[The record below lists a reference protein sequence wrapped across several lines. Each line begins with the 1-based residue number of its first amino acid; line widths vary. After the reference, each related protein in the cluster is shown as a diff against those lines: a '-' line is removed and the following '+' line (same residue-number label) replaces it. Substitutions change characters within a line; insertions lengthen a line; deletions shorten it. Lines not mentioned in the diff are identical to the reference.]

1 MCSFEALC
9 IFVHF
14 AYTICNSNFL
24 LRPGSQTGCRQVR
37 QVIWPGS
44 TGWGQGQGRNLHGYR
59 SPCITHWFCTTWLTS
74 THLQKKCMHWHLFF
88 SETEHES
95 LPWKIPGDLL
105 GFCGAVLNRHSLF
118 NCITALSL
126 YLSAANWQMLQAVV
140 QTSAQSSMQRKR
152 KIVKNRTRY
161 EGQRQWDME
170 KRCKEEEKI
179 S

>member
-1 MCSFEALC
+1 MSNMQTQTDAISNWALKRSESNIIRNWRFESNFLIHTLGGGSWHCWLMCSFEALC

-24 LRPGSQTGCRQVR
+24 LRPGSQTGCRQVG

-88 SETEHES
+88 RDRTWILALENTWRSSKILRSCPES
-95 LPWKIPGDLL
+95 ALL
-105 GFCGAVLNRHSLF
+105 FSTASL
-118 NCITALSL
+118 L
-126 YLSAANWQMLQAVV
+126 YLCIF
-140 QTSAQSSMQRKR
+140 R
-152 KIVKNRTRY
+152 
-161 EGQRQWDME
+161 
-170 KRCKEEEKI
+170 
-179 S
+179 